1 MPALPVKEP
10 SLIPAGLRTILRTD
24 GAPKRSLRIGGVVM
38 PYTRNRIFDDIAK
51 LMTDAAGAAQ
61 GVRRDVETVIRSQ
74 VERLLREFD
83 VPTREELEA
92 VKDMARLAREEN
104 ELLKERLAAME
115 GRAASPKTPGVD
127 LPGGL

>member
-1 MPALPVKEP
+1 
-10 SLIPAGLRTILRTD
+10 
-24 GAPKRSLRIGGVVM
+24 M

-104 ELLKERLAAME
+104 ELLKERLAAVE
-115 GRAASPKTPGVD
+115 GRSGSYNASNAN
-127 LPGGL
+127 LPGGG